1 MRIDWVPALATKLV
15 NFVQTLLDRPYTRR
29 DLKKADHTYSPQEDD
44 GDDDQGEE
52 EKKSSGLTQTQPKMK
67 MKFSF
72 KMKPK
77 VEESGGGG
85 PAETINTATE
95 TGEDGGATTGLE
107 TLTTGGGLDDDEND
121 DDEEE
126 NEAEGGR
133 QGAGDGN
140 LDAAGNLD

>member
-1 MRIDWVPALATKLV
+1 MKKKFEYLIPSKNENGTFILKDSDTGLVRTDIYVRDIMCQHCIDNNQCIQYDIEAGRSMRKEMEMFHD
-15 NFVQTLLDRPYTRR
+15 
-29 DLKKADHTYSPQEDD
+29 
-44 GDDDQGEE
+44 
-52 EKKSSGLTQTQPKMK
+52 
-67 MKFSF
+67 
-72 KMKPK
+72 MKPK

-85 PAETINTATE
+85 PAETTNTATE

-133 QGAGDGN
+133 QSAGDGN

>member
-1 MRIDWVPALATKLV
+1 MVVVARRKL
-15 NFVQTLLDRPYTRR
+15 RTRR
-29 DLKKADHTYSPQEDD
+29 PK
-44 GDDDQGEE
+44 QG
-52 EKKSSGLTQTQPKMK
+52 K
-67 MKFSF
+67 
-72 KMKPK
+72 
-77 VEESGGGG
+77 
-85 PAETINTATE
+85 TA
-95 TGEDGGATTGLE
+95 ARTTGLE